1 MLTSTLSA
9 FVVLLFNTYN
19 FIASLYAILTITL
32 INGTIMAAIYLQGGG
47 LGIVDS
53 FIIVIFTGFSF
64 DYVVQMCHQYVESV
78 FEKRKNRTD

>member
-32 INGTIMAAIYLQGGG
+32 INGTIMAAIYLQGGV

-53 FIIVIFTGFSF
+53 FIIVIFTWFSF
-64 DYVVQMCHQYVESV
+64 DYVVHMCHQYVESV